1 MAVVNG
7 ALCTAHRSKNKW
19 GQIPI
24 LPIFQ
29 INGDLTPFICFIVPQ
44 GHEVEVGGGIRLSRL
59 LSVPQLSLFIT
70 FAVLKRYYPLG

>member
-24 LPIFQ
+24 LPI
-29 INGDLTPFICFIVPQ
+29 NGDLTPFIRFIVPH

-70 FAVLKRYYPLG
+70 FAVLKRHYPLG